1 MLNSDEFTNNE
12 PVELNRKK
20 NDNNNNNKDIMCIVL
35 FL

>member
-1 MLNSDEFTNNE
+1 MLNSDEFTNDE